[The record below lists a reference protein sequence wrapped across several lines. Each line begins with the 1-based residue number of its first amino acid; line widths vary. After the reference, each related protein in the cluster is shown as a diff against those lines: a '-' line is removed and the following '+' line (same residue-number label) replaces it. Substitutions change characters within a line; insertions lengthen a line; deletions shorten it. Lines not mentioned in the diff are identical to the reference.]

1 MGGWE
6 NPPRRVFAASV
17 SDDEVRSLKA
27 LTAQRLAPIPARLAT
42 AGLVLL
48 SGCATRPPSPSHPKP
63 QTMPAELGPI
73 AAPAPPGPLSL
84 DTPIETICATPAGKA
99 VLDHD
104 LPGLTTR
111 PEFAMFKSM
120 TLKQL
125 QPMSQGHITKAVLAK
140 VEVDLQALNM
150 SSAAK

>member
-1 MGGWE
+1 
-6 NPPRRVFAASV
+6 
-17 SDDEVRSLKA
+17 
-27 LTAQRLAPIPARLAT
+27 
-42 AGLVLL
+42 
-48 SGCATRPPSPSHPKP
+48 
-63 QTMPAELGPI
+63 MPAELGPV

-84 DTPIETICATPAGKA
+84 DTPIETICETPAGKA
-99 VLDHD
+99 VLDQD